1 MSDAE
6 PVSIRLASASDL
18 DGLVRLEEAF
28 PEEDRFPRRTWRRL
42 LGGNAISHVAVSG
55 GTLVG
60 AAVLLFRTGTRVARL
75 YTLSVAPDLRGKGIA
90 RQLMAAGEAAAA
102 EKECDRMRLEARE
115 SNQHAILL
123 YERSGYRVIARVAGY
138 YPNGETAVRMEKP
151 LGSSVS
157 SGR

>member
-1 MSDAE
+1 MSHAE
-6 PVSIRLASASDL
+6 AVSIRLASADDL

-42 LGGNAISHVAVSG
+42 LGGHAVAHVAVSG

-60 AAVLLFRTGTRVARL
+60 AAVLLFRTGSRVARL
-75 YTLSVAPDLRGKGIA
+75 YTLSVTPDLRGKGIA
-90 RQLMAAGEAAAA
+90 RRLMAAGEAIAA
-102 EKECDRMRLEARE
+102 EKGCDRMRLEARE

>member
-1 MSDAE
+1 MSDAAA
-6 PVSIRLASASDL
+6 VSIRLASADDL

-42 LGGNAISHVAVSG
+42 LGGNTIAHVAVSG

-60 AAVLLFRTGTRVARL
+60 AAVLLFRTGSRVARL
-75 YTLSVAPDLRGKGIA
+75 YTLSVAPGLRGKGIA
-90 RQLMAAGEAAAA
+90 RQLMAAGEAAAV
-102 EKECDRMRLEARE
+102 EKGCDRMRLEARE

-123 YERSGYRVIARVAGY
+123 YERSGYCVIARVAGY

-151 LGSSVS
+151 LGSSAS

>member
-6 PVSIRLASASDL
+6 RVSIRLASADDL
-18 DGLVRLEEAF
+18 DGLVRLEKAF

-42 LGGNAISHVAVSG
+42 LDGNTVAHVAISD

-60 AAVLLFRTGTRVARL
+60 AAVLLFRTGSRVARL
-75 YTLSVAPDLRGKGIA
+75 YTLSVAPELRGKGIA
-90 RQLMAAGEAAAA
+90 RQLLAAGEVAAA
-102 EKECDRMRLEARE
+102 EKDCDRMRLEARE
-115 SNQHAILL
+115 SNRHAILL

-151 LGSSVS
+151 LGNSVS

>member
-1 MSDAE
+1 MSHAE
-6 PVSIRLASASDL
+6 AVSIRLASADDL

-42 LGGNAISHVAVSG
+42 LGGHAVTHVAVSG

-60 AAVLLFRTGTRVARL
+60 AAVLLFRTGSRVARL
-75 YTLSVAPDLRGKGIA
+75 YTLSVTPDLRGKGIA
-90 RQLMAAGEAAAA
+90 RRLMAAGEAIAA
-102 EKECDRMRLEARE
+102 EKGCDRMRLEARE

>member
-1 MSDAE
+1 MSAAE
-6 PVSIRLASASDL
+6 PVSIRLASADDL

-28 PEEDRFPRRTWRRL
+28 PEEDRFSRRTWRRL
-42 LGGNAISHVAVSG
+42 LGGHTVAHVAVSG

-60 AAVLLFRTGTRVARL
+60 AAVLLFRTGSRVARL
-75 YTLSVAPDLRGKGIA
+75 YTLSVAPDLQGKGIA
-90 RQLMAAGEAAAA
+90 RQLLAAGEVAAA
-102 EKECDRMRLEARE
+102 EKDCDRMRLEARE

>member
-1 MSDAE
+1 
-6 PVSIRLASASDL
+6 
-18 DGLVRLEEAF
+18 
-28 PEEDRFPRRTWRRL
+28 
-42 LGGNAISHVAVSG
+42 
-55 GTLVG
+55 
-60 AAVLLFRTGTRVARL
+60 
-75 YTLSVAPDLRGKGIA
+75 
-90 RQLMAAGEAAAA
+90 
-102 EKECDRMRLEARE
+102 MRLEARE

>member
-1 MSDAE
+1 MSDAGQME
-6 PVSIRLASASDL
+6 IRPASVGDL
-18 DGLVRLEEAF
+18 DDLVRLEQAF

-42 LGGNAISHVAVSG
+42 LGGHTVAHVAVSG

-60 AAVLLFRTGTRVARL
+60 AAVLLFRTGSRVARL
-75 YTLSVAPDLRGKGIA
+75 YTLSVTPELRGKGIA
-90 RQLMAAGEAAAA
+90 RQLMAVGEAAAA
-102 EKECDRMRLEARE
+102 EKDCDRMRLEARE

-151 LGSSVS
+151 LGSSAS
-157 SGR
+157 SDL

>member
-6 PVSIRLASASDL
+6 PVSIRLASVGDL

-28 PEEDRFPRRTWRRL
+28 PDEDRFPRRTWRRL
-42 LGGNAISHVAVSG
+42 LDGNTVAHVAVSG

-60 AAVLLFRTGTRVARL
+60 AAVLLFRTGSRVARL
-75 YTLSVAPDLRGKGIA
+75 YTLSVTPDLRGKGIA
-90 RQLMAAGEAAAA
+90 RQLRAAGETAAA
-102 EKECDRMRLEARE
+102 EKDCNRMRLEARE